1 MHDADRN
8 IVLVT
13 VDSLRADY
21 CSFLGSNA
29 PETPHLD
36 ALASEGV
43 VFENA
48 IAPGPRTPI
57 SVPETLT
64 GVPMPTLGDCPDE
77 ERARHIADHVA
88 ENATLPEQLASRG
101 YTTAAVNANPWTS
114 SWTGFDDEFDTF
126 VDHTDVTEVSPVVQ
140 SLLSVLG
147 GTHAGTMALW
157 AGRWFHNSQFFS
169 QWPTLYDDVK
179 RLVDTLPEPY
189 FLWVFLM
196 DTHNPYVVPR
206 EYREESS
213 TLGMYYSLLRSNR
226 ALTHSGD
233 SALQED
239 MPKRIHRGILNAYR
253 DSVRSVDSFVGRLHD
268 DMGEEA
274 ILAVHSDHGE
284 AFGDHGTYGHHQVL
298 YEENIRVPLIVA
310 DGGEESGLRVTDPI
324 SLRSLTPMLSARGHG
339 EPIDGR
345 WVEELVTSRTQD
357 GRAIAVRGAN
367 KKYVEDD
374 ETERFYDLREDSG
387 ERRGLSGDD
396 IDDARRYRAKA
407 RSFKQTVPEKPSPTV
422 KHSRGI
428 SESRVKL
435 LEELGYR

>member
-1 MHDADRN
+1 MSNADPN
-8 IVLVT
+8 IILVT
-13 VDSLRADY
+13 VDSLRGDH
-21 CSFLGSNA
+21 CSFLTSNA
-29 PETPHLD
+29 PDAPNLD

-57 SVPETLT
+57 SMPETLT
-64 GVPMPTLGDCPDE
+64 GALMPALGDCPDE
-77 ERARHIADHVA
+77 ERAHHIADHVT
-88 ENATLPEQLASRG
+88 EHTTLPEELASRD

-114 SWTGFDDEFDTF
+114 SWTGFDDLFDTF

-157 AGRWFHNSQFFS
+157 ASRWFHHRQFFS
-169 QWPTLYDDVK
+169 QWPTLYGDVE

-189 FLWVFLM
+189 FLWIFLM

-213 TLGMYYSLLRSNR
+213 TFGMYYNLLRSNSV
-226 ALTHSGD
+226 LTHSGD
-233 SALQED
+233 SALQEN
-239 MPKRIHRGILNAYR
+239 MSKRVHRGVLKAYR
-253 DSVRSVDSFVGRLHD
+253 DSVRSVDSFFGRLHD
-268 DMGEEA
+268 DIDEEA

-298 YEENIRVPLIVA
+298 YEENIRVPLVVA
-310 DGGEESGLRVTDPI
+310 GGGEKSGSRVTDPI
-324 SLRSLTPMLSARGHG
+324 SLRSLTPMLSAVGDG

-345 WVEELVTSRTQD
+345 WSEELVTSRTLD
-357 GRAIAVRGAN
+357 GRATAVRGVN
-367 KKYVEDD
+367 KKYVKDD
-374 ETERFYDLREDSG
+374 ETECFYNLREDPG
-387 ERRGLSGDD
+387 ERRGLSDEEV
-396 IDDARRYRAKA
+396 DDARRYRAKA
-407 RSFKQTVPEKPSPTV
+407 RSFKEAIPEKPPPTV
-422 KHSRGI
+422 KQSQGL
-428 SESRVKL
+428 SKSRVKL